1 MLLSRTNRNRN
12 RKLKRQN
19 LNLFPML
26 LSVAVVSAKADKLV
40 TMYDLNIKERVCWL
54 TYLIL

>member
-1 MLLSRTNRNRN
+1 MLLSRTNQNRN

-26 LSVAVVSAKADKLV
+26 PSVVAV
-40 TMYDLNIKERVCWL
+40 
-54 TYLIL
+54 